1 MVPVEE
7 LAKAFALMCM
17 VDSMVSVEMGAIA
30 AKAEATIG
38 PTGHGHNTV
47 TAKNLKKLLHQT
59 FCRGKWMST
68 GGTSSPATLL
78 NIEFLKL
85 SRHYPTTSRSFPI
98 HAQYAS
104 SGTWRCGM
112 SQVRIH
118 CGLRPGDEVKDI
130 MTKANDIERKK
141 GETLSM
147 YLSRCLQN
155 WLVAERSGVCVLLDV
170 MKLHL
175 LKKGAHLSDSQVDK
189 YNIMT
194 IDKPWDL
201 EWAIRVFHAIDLSAS
216 EQTCG
221 RRTQVYMVDDDTSC
235 YQRDE
240 PEDVANVFVSADDQ
254 VSMVDDDFEV
264 FLLDFVK
271 SYIFF

>member
-1 MVPVEE
+1 MN
-7 LAKAFALMCM
+7 K
-17 VDSMVSVEMGAIA
+17 
-30 AKAEATIG
+30 
-38 PTGHGHNTV
+38 
-47 TAKNLKKLLHQT
+47 
-59 FCRGKWMST
+59 
-68 GGTSSPATLL
+68 
-78 NIEFLKL
+78 
-85 SRHYPTTSRSFPI
+85 
-98 HAQYAS
+98 
-104 SGTWRCGM
+104 
-112 SQVRIH
+112 VRIH

-141 GETLSM
+141 CETLSM

-155 WLVAERSGVCVLLDV
+155 WLVAERSGVCVLLHV

-189 YNIMT
+189 YNIMA

-216 EQTCG
+216 EQTGG

-240 PEDVANVFVSADDQ
+240 PEDVANVLMSLADFNEFSGADDQ

-271 SYIFF
+271 SYIFFEDFPAFMVQQVKNKLRTWT

>member
-1 MVPVEE
+1 
-7 LAKAFALMCM
+7 
-17 VDSMVSVEMGAIA
+17 
-30 AKAEATIG
+30 
-38 PTGHGHNTV
+38 
-47 TAKNLKKLLHQT
+47 
-59 FCRGKWMST
+59 
-68 GGTSSPATLL
+68 
-78 NIEFLKL
+78 
-85 SRHYPTTSRSFPI
+85 
-98 HAQYAS
+98 
-104 SGTWRCGM
+104 
-112 SQVRIH
+112 
-118 CGLRPGDEVKDI
+118 

-155 WLVAERSGVCVLLDV
+155 LLVAERSGVCVLLNV

-175 LKKGAHLSDSQVDK
+175 LKGAHLSDSQADK
-189 YNIMT
+189 YHIRT
-194 IDKPWDL
+194 IDKPLDL

-254 VSMVDDDFEV
+254 VSMVDEDFEV

-271 SYIFF
+271 SYIFFEDFLAFMVQQVKNKLRTWT

>member
-1 MVPVEE
+1 
-7 LAKAFALMCM
+7 
-17 VDSMVSVEMGAIA
+17 
-30 AKAEATIG
+30 
-38 PTGHGHNTV
+38 
-47 TAKNLKKLLHQT
+47 
-59 FCRGKWMST
+59 
-68 GGTSSPATLL
+68 
-78 NIEFLKL
+78 
-85 SRHYPTTSRSFPI
+85 
-98 HAQYAS
+98 
-104 SGTWRCGM
+104 M

-155 WLVAERSGVCVLLDV
+155 WLVAERSGVCVLLHV

-271 SYIFF
+271 SYIFFEDFPAFMVQQVKNKLRTWT